1 MSIQQQT
8 KAWKFLKDCVSKVQD
23 PTLRNVMMAEFRKR
37 AVRDWGFNPDDRYAV
52 AKEPTIELDDWEK
65 EFVADIEKAKKY
77 EIDTRAEKRK
87 QTDKEAHAR
96 MLQFIEQGGCLLDIP
111 DDIRTDTIEKLYY
124 DCLLEHGDNLLAEAD
139 RIIGVQQ

>member
-8 KAWKFLKDCVSKVQD
+8 KAWKFLKDCVSKIED

-37 AVRDWGFNPDDRYAV
+37 AIRDWGFNPDDRYAV

-65 EFVADIEKAKKY
+65 EFIADINDHKMFKV
-77 EIDTRAEKRK
+77 DTRAEKRK

>member
-37 AVRDWGFNPDDRYAV
+37 AIRDWGFNPDNRYAV
-52 AKEPTIELDDWEK
+52 VKEPTIELDDWEK

-124 DCLLEHGDNLLAEAD
+124 DCLLEHGDKLMAE
-139 RIIGVQQ
+139 IQQ

>member
-8 KAWKFLKDCVSKVQD
+8 KAWKFLKDCISKVQD

-65 EFVADIEKAKKY
+65 EFIADINDHKMFKV
-77 EIDTRAEKRK
+77 DTRAEKRE
-87 QTDKEAHAR
+87 QTKKEAKAR
-96 MLQFIEQGGCLLDIP
+96 MLDFIARGGNLLDIP
-111 DDIRTDTIEKLYY
+111 DDIRTDTVEKLYY
-124 DCLLEHGDNLLAEAD
+124 ECLMEYGDNLLAEAD
-139 RIIGVQQ
+139 RLIGVQ